1 MQRIIKLAAR
11 HPLWIICVSAIL
23 TIAAF
28 SQLPK
33 LQFEASIDRLT
44 INDPSSKKQDA
55 NAQNTFSHESLSVVY
70 LEDADLFAAQKL
82 VAIQSALAAI
92 DSIPEVT
99 RTVSLFSLPYLRTIE
114 ENVYSTPY
122 LQQIP
127 ETKEWA
133 QTVKQVAL
141 HNPLVAGNLLSSD
154 GRVMAINVYYNSQNH
169 SQGHNEKIT
178 SALDAAIEPLKPRL
192 EKVFHISDRAT
203 KTNILSQLRADQQFI
218 LPLAAL
224 VLLVTLGVILRRP
237 SAVIVPLI
245 TAGLTSVWI
254 AGLMAALGFP
264 INALTAIVPA
274 LIIIIGSTE
283 DIHLITEY
291 QFALQRG
298 ASHRRALRKM
308 VKHKST
314 AVSLM
319 FATTCAGFLS
329 IALNR
334 VDLLAEFSLVTTFG
348 LMLNFLITITL
359 VPVCVQWCKR
369 YAFRRQEVSTV
380 LFENWANQISKFT
393 FQHSQTIAEV
403 LLAIILVSIVWATHT
418 QVTHDGINDF
428 STSPERIQQ
437 ADLLHKNL
445 SGIRTLS
452 IILEGPENS
461 FLSIPALQALQG
473 FQAYLKSTGKFDK
486 SISFADFVDTVH
498 RGLNGNHAENMR
510 LPNTSDAFA
519 GYIKIM
525 GQATASLVS
534 EDFRQARILVR
545 HAIQSSSELN
555 QAITG
560 IHQYAEKNL
569 GLDLDV
575 TVIGHDTLNKQA
587 SDFIVND
594 QIRSLVMALSMIFL
608 LVTILFRSFKAG
620 LVAIAA
626 NLFPL
631 VILFGILGLFN
642 IPVDTVIIMVSA
654 ISMGVGVDHSI
665 HFLMRYQS
673 LERRGLDKDKVL
685 VNVMRHELTPIMATS
700 LALALG
706 FATLALSSFPPV
718 ARFGVLSAMVMLLA
732 LISTFII
739 IPLLMR
745 TYRIRLNWRSSTRRL
760 SENRS
765 RSEGKPF

>member
-44 INDPSSKKQDA
+44 INDPQSKKQDA
-55 NAQNTFSHESLSVVY
+55 NSQNSLSNESLTVVY
-70 LEDADLFAAQKL
+70 LEDADLFATQKL

-99 RTVSLFSLPYLRTIE
+99 RTTSLFSLPYLRTIE
-114 ENVYSTPY
+114 EDVYSTPY

-141 HNPLVAGNLLSSD
+141 HNPLVTGNLLSSD
-154 GRVMAINVYYNSQNH
+154 GRVMAINVYFNSQNH
-169 SQGHNEKIT
+169 SQGRNEKIT

-192 EKVFHISDRAT
+192 EKVFHISDPAT
-203 KTNILSQLRADQQFI
+203 KTNILSQLRADQKFI

-245 TAGLTSVWI
+245 TAGLASVWI

-369 YAFRRQEVSTV
+369 YAFGRREISSV
-380 LFENWANQISKFT
+380 LFENWGNQISKYT
-393 FQHSQTIAEV
+393 FQHSQSIAEA

-418 QVTHDGINDF
+418 EVNHDGINDF
-428 STSPERIQQ
+428 SASPESSQQ
-437 ADLLHKNL
+437 ANLLHKNL
-445 SGIRTLS
+445 SGVQTLS
-452 IILEGPENS
+452 IVLEGAENS
-461 FLSIPALQALQG
+461 FLSTPALQALRD

-486 SISFADFVDTVH
+486 STSFADFVATVH
-498 RGLNGNHAENMR
+498 RGLNGNHAENMH
-510 LPNTSDAFA
+510 LSDTSDAFA
-519 GYIKIM
+519 GYVKAM

-534 EDFRQARILVR
+534 GDYRQARILVR

-555 QAITG
+555 QAVAG

-569 GLDLDV
+569 GLDFDISV
-575 TVIGHDTLNKQA
+575 TGHEVLNKQA

-594 QIRSLVMALSMIFL
+594 QIRSLVMVLSMIFL

-620 LVAIAA
+620 LVAIIA

-631 VILFGILGLFN
+631 VILFGLLGLFN
-642 IPVDTVIIMVSA
+642 IPVDMVVIMVSA

-673 LERRGLDKDKVL
+673 LERRGLDKDQVL
-685 VNVMRHELTPIMATS
+685 VKVMRHELTPIMATS
-700 LALALG
+700 LALALS

-718 ARFGVLSAMVMLLA
+718 ARFGALSALVMLLA
-732 LISTFII
+732 LVSTFVV

-745 TYRIRLNWRSSTRRL
+745 TYRIRLNWRTST
-760 SENRS
+760 STPPGGNRAQL
-765 RSEGKPF
+765 RS

>member
-23 TIAAF
+23 TVAAF

-33 LQFEASIDRLT
+33 LQFEASIDRLA
-44 INDPSSKKQDA
+44 INDPQPKKQDA
-55 NAQNTFSHESLSVVY
+55 NPQNTFSNESLTVVY
-70 LEDADLFAAQKL
+70 LEDADLFATEKL

-114 ENVYSTPY
+114 EDVYSTPY

-141 HNPLVAGNLLSSD
+141 HNPLVTGNLLSSD
-154 GRVMAINVYYNSQNH
+154 GRVMAINVYFNSQNH
-169 SQGHNEKIT
+169 SQGRNEKIT
-178 SALDAAIEPLKPRL
+178 AALDAAIGPLKPRL
-192 EKVFHISDRAT
+192 EKVFHIGDPAT
-203 KTNILSQLRADQQFI
+203 KTNILSQLRADQKFI

-245 TAGLTSVWI
+245 TAGLASVWI

-291 QFALQRG
+291 QFALQHG

-369 YAFRRQEVSTV
+369 YAFGRREVSTV

-393 FQHSQTIAEV
+393 FQHSQTITEL
-403 LLAIILVSIVWATHT
+403 LLASILVCIVWATHT
-418 QVTHDGINDF
+418 EVNHDGINDF
-428 STSPERIQQ
+428 SASPERSQQ
-437 ADLLHKNL
+437 ADLLHKKL
-445 SGIRTLS
+445 SGVQTLS
-452 IILEGPENS
+452 IVLEGPENS
-461 FLSIPALQALQG
+461 FLSVPALQALQDL
-473 FQAYLKSTGKFDK
+473 QAYLNSTGKFDK
-486 SISFADFVDTVH
+486 SISFADFVATVH
-498 RGLNGNHAENMR
+498 KGLNGNHAENVR
-510 LPNTSDAFA
+510 LPNTSDALA
-519 GYIKIM
+519 GYVKIM

-534 EDFRQARILVR
+534 ADYRQARILVR
-545 HAIQSSSELN
+545 HAILSSSELN
-555 QAITG
+555 QAVAG

-569 GLDLDV
+569 DLDLDV
-575 TVIGHDTLNKQA
+575 TVIGNNVLNKQA
-587 SDFIVND
+587 SDFTVND
-594 QIRSLVMALSMIFL
+594 QIRSLVMVLSMIFL

-620 LVAIAA
+620 LVAIVA

-642 IPVDTVIIMVSA
+642 IPVDMVVIMVSA

-685 VNVMRHELTPIMATS
+685 VKVMRHELTPIMATS

-706 FATLALSSFPPV
+706 FATLALSGFPPV

-732 LISTFII
+732 LISTFVI

-745 TYRIRLNWRSSTRRL
+745 TYRIRLNWRTSTRGSRARL
-760 SENRS
+760 RS
-765 RSEGKPF
+765 YRNA